1 MTPRR
6 SVIVRDS
13 RRIHVHVMSMHD
25 AVQTMLKPLRPDAS
39 LHEVTREI
47 AFIAGIREGCA
58 QLEPREGRPIKEIET
73 PIPK

>member
-1 MTPRR
+1 
-6 SVIVRDS
+6 
-13 RRIHVHVMSMHD
+13 MSMHD
-25 AVQTMLKPLRPDAS
+25 AVQTMLKPLRPDLS

-47 AFIAGIREGCA
+47 AFIAGVRADCA

>member
-1 MTPRR
+1 VLT
-6 SVIVRDS
+6 RDS
-13 RRIHVHVMSMHD
+13 RQIHVHVMSMHD
-25 AVQTMLKPLRPDAS
+25 AVQTMLKPLRPDLS

-47 AFIAGIREGCA
+47 AFIAGVRAGCA

>member
-1 MTPRR
+1 
-6 SVIVRDS
+6 
-13 RRIHVHVMSMHD
+13 MSAPD
-25 AVQTMLKPLRPDAS
+25 AVQTMLQPLRPDVS